1 MADAGRDEV
10 GNRVLGAWDAF
21 IECAETVDL
30 TRPSRLR
37 GWRAQEICVH
47 LGCWEDHTAMA
58 DLIASAR
65 AGGAGTPPD
74 VDAVNARVTS
84 AHRNAS
90 REEVLAALRRN
101 RDATAG
107 YLAEEPLEL
116 DTAPTVS
123 VVGRI
128 PLLSVVL
135 GQAYELAVHGLDLVS
150 CGAAPP
156 PPQVL
161 QSGLAALADVTGG
174 LAASLDITGGGTLAT
189 PHGGWA
195 FAAHPHRRALRR
207 GGTGGQTRPGAGG
220 PARLPPQGPPRPGH
234 PRGGAG
240 GGGGGGGEPGR
251 GAGAPADLLLE
262 AASGRINPV
271 PAVARRRLKV
281 HDIGGLLK
289 LAPIVQAVP
298 GIPGGPILQLAARTV
313 GGAGGVVGRL
323 FGRG

>member
-1 MADAGRDEV
+1 M
-10 GNRVLGAWDAF
+10 VLGAWDAF
-21 IECAETVDL
+21 LEQAGSVDL
-30 TRPSRLR
+30 SRPSRLD

-47 LGCWEDHTAMA
+47 LGCWDDHTAMA

-65 AGGAGTPPD
+65 AGGTGAPPD
-74 VDAVNARVTS
+74 VDAVNARVTA
-84 AHRNAS
+84 AHRDAS

-101 RDATAG
+101 REATAR
-107 YLAEEPLEL
+107 YLAEEPPEL

-150 CGAAPP
+150 CGATPP
-156 PPQVL
+156 PEDVL

-174 LAASLDITGGGTLAT
+174 LAASMGITGAVTLAT
-189 PHGGWA
+189 PDGGWA
-195 FAAHPHRRALRR
+195 FDADAHGWIVRRVAAGRH
-207 GGTGGQTRPGAGG
+207 AG
-220 PARLPPQGPPRPGH
+220 PTV
-234 PRGGAG
+234 
-240 GGGGGGGEPGR
+240 E
-251 GAGAPADLLLE
+251 APAHLLLE

-271 PAVARRRLKV
+271 PAVARRKLKV
-281 HDIGGLLK
+281 HDVGGLLK

>member
-1 MADAGRDEV
+1 VGIHQGMADAGRDQV
-10 GNRVLGAWDAF
+10 GSMVLAAWDAF
-21 IECAETVDL
+21 LAQAETVDL
-30 TRPSRLR
+30 NRPSRLE
-37 GWRAQEICVH
+37 GWRAHEICVH
-47 LGCWEDHTAMA
+47 LGCWDDHTAMA

-65 AGGAGTPPD
+65 AGGAGAPPD
-74 VDAVNARVTS
+74 VDAVNARVTA

-90 REEVLAALRRN
+90 RAEVLGALRRN
-101 RDATAG
+101 REATAR
-107 YLAEEPLEL
+107 YLAEEPAEL

-150 CGAAPP
+150 CGAPP
-156 PPQVL
+156 PPPAVL

-174 LAASLDITGGGTLAT
+174 LAASLDITGGVTLAT
-189 PHGGWA
+189 PDGGWA
-195 FAAHPHRRALRR
+195 FAADAHGWTVRRVAA
-207 GGTGGQTRPGAGG
+207 GEHDGA
-220 PARLPPQGPPRPGH
+220 AV
-234 PRGGAG
+234 
-240 GGGGGGGEPGR
+240 E
-251 GAGAPADLLLE
+251 APADLLLE

-313 GGAGGVVGRL
+313 GGAGGMLGRL
-323 FGRG
+323 FRKG

>member
-1 MADAGRDEV
+1 MADAGRDV
-10 GNRVLGAWDAF
+10 VADRVLGAWDAF
-21 IECAETVDL
+21 IERAETVDL
-30 TRPSRLR
+30 TRLSRLN

-47 LGCWEDHTAMA
+47 LGCWDDHTALA

-84 AHRNAS
+84 AHRDAS
-90 REEVLAALRRN
+90 RDDVLAALRRN
-101 RDATAG
+101 REATAR
-107 YLAEEPLEL
+107 YLAEEPVEL
-116 DTAPTVS
+116 DTAPAVS

-156 PPQVL
+156 PPDVL

-174 LAASLDITGGGTLAT
+174 LAASMDITGGVTLAT
-189 PHGGWA
+189 PDGGWA
-195 FAAHPHRRALRR
+195 FHSDGDGWTVRRV
-207 GGTGGQTRPGAGG
+207 PAGRTDG
-220 PARLPPQGPPRPGH
+220 PAV
-234 PRGGAG
+234 
-240 GGGGGGGEPGR
+240 E
-251 GAGAPADLLLE
+251 APADLLLD
-262 AASGRINPV
+262 AASGRVNPV
-271 PAVARRRLKV
+271 PAVALRRLKV
-281 HDIGGLLK
+281 HDVGGLLA

-313 GGAGGVVGRL
+313 GGAGGMIGR
-323 FGRG
+323 FFRKG

>member
-1 MADAGRDEV
+1 MADAGREPV
-10 GNRVLGAWDAF
+10 GAMVLAAWDAF
-21 IECAETVDL
+21 LEQAESVDL
-30 TRPSRLR
+30 GRSSRLD

-47 LGCWEDHTAMA
+47 LGCWDDHTAMA

-65 AGGAGTPPD
+65 AGGSGTPPD
-74 VDAVNARVTS
+74 VDAVNARVT
-84 AHRNAS
+84 AVHRNAS

-101 RDATAG
+101 REATAR
-107 YLAEEPLEL
+107 YLAEEPAEL
-116 DTAPTVS
+116 DIAPTVS

-156 PPQVL
+156 PPAVL

-174 LAASLDITGGGTLAT
+174 LAASLDITGGVTLTTPDGGWSFAAD
-189 PHGGWA
+189 PHGWTVRQVG
-195 FAAHPHRRALRR
+195 
-207 GGTGGQTRPGAGG
+207 PG
-220 PARLPPQGPPRPGH
+220 
-234 PRGGAG
+234 
-240 GGGGGGGEPGR
+240 EY
-251 GAGAPADLLLE
+251 AGAAVEAPAELLLE

-313 GGAGGVVGRL
+313 GGAGGMLGRL
-323 FGRG
+323 LGRG

>member
-10 GNRVLGAWDAF
+10 ARRVLSAWDAF
-21 IECAETVDL
+21 IEQAGTVDL

-47 LGCWEDHTAMA
+47 LGCWDDHTAMV

-74 VDAVNARVTS
+74 VDAVNARVTA

-90 REEVLAALRRN
+90 RDEVLAALRRN
-101 RDATAG
+101 REATAR
-107 YLAEEPLEL
+107 YLAEEPVEL

-156 PPQVL
+156 PADVL

-174 LAASLDITGGGTLAT
+174 LAASMDITGRVALAT
-189 PHGGWA
+189 PDGGWA
-195 FAAHPHRRALRR
+195 FASD
-207 GGTGGQTRPGAGG
+207 GGGWTVRQVPPGRIDG
-220 PARLPPQGPPRPGH
+220 PAV
-234 PRGGAG
+234 
-240 GGGGGGGEPGR
+240 E
-251 GAGAPADLLLE
+251 APADLLLE

-281 HDIGGLLK
+281 HDVGGLLA

-313 GGAGGVVGRL
+313 GGAGGMLGRL
-323 FGRG
+323 FRKG